1 MSEPALRAG
10 WRAFAW
16 LGALNL
22 AGVVITVGA
31 FRDLCIYCEGSP
43 SNDPTGAFL
52 IGFAA
57 LAAAPI
63 VAARSCGRRLWL
75 LAGILAGIVGAT
87 GFAVGADLFGDLYS
101 ALALG
106 LAIEGAVA
114 VRLPVPEAVVSR
126 VVVVCVLSML
136 CAAASLASSDGGVLV
151 LAVAALP
158 ALALTDT
165 IVAWRAARGPGGPAP
180 TLGSP

>member
-1 MSEPALRAG
+1 MSEPSVRAG

-16 LGALNL
+16 LAALNL
-22 AGVVITVGA
+22 AGIAITVDA
-31 FRDLCIYCEGSP
+31 FKDLCIYCEQSTGG
-43 SNDPTGAFL
+43 DPTGAFL

-63 VAARSCGRRLWL
+63 MGARSCGRRLWL
-75 LAGILAGIVGAT
+75 LAGILAGIGGAT
-87 GFAVGADLFGDLYS
+87 GFALGTDLFGDLYA
-101 ALALG
+101 ALVLG

-126 VVVVCVLSML
+126 VVVVCVLSVL
-136 CAAASLASSDGGVLV
+136 SAAASLVSNDAGLLV

-180 TLGSP
+180 TLTRP